1 MGDRGMLFKAR
12 LKGSNVDP
20 LKRMT
25 LDDLKADLT
34 SRLGKTVDAL
44 CTREG
49 MIAIAIEDLYQ
60 PSPAGF
66 GGKLFLKDGSQF
78 AWELWLEDG
87 ESWNFHARPLGGE
100 NLQ

>member
-1 MGDRGMLFKAR
+1 
-12 LKGSNVDP
+12 
-20 LKRMT
+20 MT

-34 SRLGKTVDAL
+34 SRLGKTVDSL
-44 CTREG
+44 CTRDG
-49 MIAIAIEDLYQ
+49 TTALAIEDLYQ

-87 ESWNFHARPLGGE
+87 ESWNFHARPWAERSSNDWLCCWFVGCFYG
-100 NLQ
+100 L

>member
-1 MGDRGMLFKAR
+1 
-12 LKGSNVDP
+12 
-20 LKRMT
+20 MT

-44 CTREG
+44 CTRDG
-49 MIAIAIEDLYQ
+49 TIALAMEDLYQ

-87 ESWNFHARPLGGE
+87 ERWNFHARSLNGE

>member
-1 MGDRGMLFKAR
+1 
-12 LKGSNVDP
+12 
-20 LKRMT
+20 MT
-25 LDDLKADLT
+25 LDDLKADLS

-44 CTREG
+44 CTRDG
-49 MIAIAIEDLYQ
+49 TIALAIEDLYQ

-66 GGKLFLKDGSQF
+66 GGKLFLKDGSQC

-87 ESWNFHARPLGGE
+87 ESWNFHASPLGGE

>member
-1 MGDRGMLFKAR
+1 MH
-12 LKGSNVDP
+12 
-20 LKRMT
+20 
-25 LDDLKADLT
+25 DLKDDPAA
-34 SRLGKTVDAL
+34 RLGKTVEAL
-44 CTREG
+44 CTRDG
-49 MIAIAIEDLYQ
+49 MIALAIEDLYQ

-66 GGKLFLKDGSQF
+66 GGKLFLKDGSQC